1 MIAHSYHHFT
11 EHTTNTELINPL
23 KHLWLSIFL
32 NVNVKFK
39 NGNRY
44 YITRQLIWLKAC
56 VCVQTTDDEIVS
68 KPSGRHLKWHYKYT
82 IKTNIFFDFRPAF
95 TLSLMISWQKVIVFI
110 FTLPVLQMA
119 LIALQWCTR
128 VILKQASTSQHTP
141 ARASTFI
148 LGCFLD
154 FFASEY

>member
-1 MIAHSYHHFT
+1 MNIFNQTKMIAHSYHHFT

-44 YITRQLIWLKAC
+44 YFTRQLIWLKAC

-82 IKTNIFFDFRPAF
+82 IKTNIFCDFRPAF

-110 FTLPVLQMA
+110 FTLPVLQESFCR
-119 LIALQWCTR
+119 WR
-128 VILKQASTSQHTP
+128 YRSTVVHKSK
-141 ARASTFI
+141 
-148 LGCFLD
+148 G
-154 FFASEY
+154 